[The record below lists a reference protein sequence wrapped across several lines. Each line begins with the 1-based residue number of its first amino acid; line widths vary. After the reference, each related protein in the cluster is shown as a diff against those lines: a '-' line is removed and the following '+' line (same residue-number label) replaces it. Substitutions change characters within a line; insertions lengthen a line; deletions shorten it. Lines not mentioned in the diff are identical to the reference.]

1 MGKYWWLLLAA
12 WSGQAL
18 AEFSFDY
25 DFDAHKKTW
34 QEIQAQLPAT
44 PKQENLVPFTV
55 SETSPHHYYVD
66 RASISVGADGVV
78 RYTMVIHT
86 AGGAEN
92 VSYEG
97 MRCDTVEA
105 KIYAFGRP
113 DGHWDRNKYAQWT
126 PILFR
131 IQNGYQAALFS
142 HYFCTVGGAADMA
155 TIRRALASGGLGGGY

>member
-1 MGKYWWLLLAA
+1 MGKYWVVLLAV

-34 QEIQAQLPAT
+34 QEIQARLPAT

-55 SETSPHHYYVD
+55 SATSPHHYYVD
-66 RASISVGADGVV
+66 RASVSVGGDGVV

-86 AGGAEN
+86 AGGA
-92 VSYEG
+92 VDVTYEG

-113 DGHWDRNKYAQWT
+113 DGQWVRNKYAAWA
-126 PILFR
+126 PIRFR
-131 IQNGYQAALFS
+131 TQNGYQSQLFT
-142 HYFCTVGGAADMA
+142 HYFCAVGGAADMA
-155 TIRRALASGGLGGGY
+155 AIRRALSSGGLNRE